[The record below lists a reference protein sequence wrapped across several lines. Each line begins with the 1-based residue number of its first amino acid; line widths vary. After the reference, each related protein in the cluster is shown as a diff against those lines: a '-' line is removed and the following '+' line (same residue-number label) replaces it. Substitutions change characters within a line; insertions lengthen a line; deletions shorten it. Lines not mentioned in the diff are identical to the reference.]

1 MLPKI
6 HKRLNNVPGRPAIS
20 NCGYYTENISTLLD
34 FHLQPLA
41 QAVKSYIKDTNDF
54 LNKLRSLP
62 KLPDN
67 IILCTVDVVGLYP
80 NIPHEEGLS
89 ALRKRLDN
97 RMEKYISSD
106 TLCNVAE
113 VVIKNNILKFVKKR
127 LKQKRGTAIGMKFES
142 PYSILFMAKLEEEI
156 LRKAEFKPY
165 LWWRYIDDIFFLW
178 EHGEEK
184 LKSFIDTSIK
194 CTQQ

>member
-1 MLPKI
+1 M
-6 HKRLNNVPGRPAIS
+6 
-20 NCGYYTENISTLLD
+20 
-34 FHLQPLA
+34 A
-41 QAVKSYIKDTNDF
+41 QAVKLYIKDTNDF

-106 TLCNVAE
+106 TLCDLAE
-113 VVIKNNILKFVKKR
+113 VVLKNNFLKFCKKT
-127 LKQKRGTAIGMKFES
+127 LKKKRGTAIGTKFAP
-142 PYSILFMAKLEEEI
+142 PYSILFMAELEE
-156 LRKAEFKPY
+156 
-165 LWWRYIDDIFFLW
+165 
-178 EHGEEK
+178 
-184 LKSFIDTSIK
+184 
-194 CTQQ
+194 